1 MSTADYTKNEY
12 CSRVKNGLQ
21 SVQVCSRKTCVDRVA
36 VVEPRNNQSIDQRF
50 SRIRR
55 KASTYCLDL
64 SEEEEPGTDSPT
76 DLSGRGEILINMDS

>member
-1 MSTADYTKNEY
+1 MSSADYTNNKS

-21 SVQVCSRKTCVDRVA
+21 SVQLCPWKTCVDRVA
-36 VVEPRNNQSIDQRF
+36 VVEPRNNQSIVQRC

-55 KASTYCLDL
+55 KASTYCLNL
-64 SEEEEPGTDSPT
+64 SEVEEPGTDSPT